1 MFIKTL
7 NINLCVTLQ
16 FRSITCREQQIIGS
30 NNMITSLTSWFLKDQ
45 VIVPPYFNL
54 LSLAKLNT
62 KQVIDW

>member
-1 MFIKTL
+1 
-7 NINLCVTLQ
+7 
-16 FRSITCREQQIIGS
+16 
-30 NNMITSLTSWFLKDQ
+30 MITSLTSWFLKDQ